1 LKCIPV
7 VHFLSEGIGGTI
19 VVQFDQFWVEVVHLE
34 HEGARKEES
43 DEGREENV
51 HTKQGAR
58 ATKSARGR
66 ERYVHTWIGTH
77 QTQRSLHAAVT

>member
-1 LKCIPV
+1 MKCIPV

-43 DEGREENV
+43 DEGKEEKSMCTQNREHV
-51 HTKQGAR
+51 RRRAR
-58 ATKSARGR
+58 AG
-66 ERYVHTWIGTH
+66 ERDMYTH
-77 QTQRSLHAAVT
+77 G